1 MAAAGCS
8 WSWGAGQLSRK
19 RPLRTVVSVRV
30 IIIAGDRIKMHA
42 RVNEGYIIGL
52 RGGGHRC
59 DRVIVVD

>member
-8 WSWGAGQLSRK
+8 WSRRRL
-19 RPLRTVVSVRV
+19 LRTVVKVRV

-42 RVNEGYIIGL
+42 RVNEGYIIVL

-59 DRVIVVD
+59 VLRKTSFRIKALAF